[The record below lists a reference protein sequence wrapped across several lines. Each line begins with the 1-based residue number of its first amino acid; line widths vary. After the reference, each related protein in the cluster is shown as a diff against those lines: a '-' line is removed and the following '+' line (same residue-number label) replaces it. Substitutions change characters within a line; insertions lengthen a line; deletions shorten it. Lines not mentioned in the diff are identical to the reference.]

1 MKGLYLLIFCFL
13 SIGIT
18 LTTVSIYKVIQEIKR
33 EESRIGKLQTFLLII
48 FDIFIENPISGTA
61 IAFLFGMASL
71 AAGLIFLLLV
81 MFDMAV

>member
-1 MKGLYLLIFCFL
+1 MYLLIFCFL

>member
-1 MKGLYLLIFCFL
+1 MYLLIFCFL

-48 FDIFIENPISGTA
+48 FDILIENPISGTA